1 MIPRTFAPT
10 PGPSISEHTR
20 RLAQGALLLGLCLLA
35 QGAPALE
42 TRSVSGP
49 VEVRV
54 ELSPDEPVIGDPMI
68 LYIEAL
74 AEPGVEVLMPAF
86 GEALDRFRI
95 VDFVPRESLTPDG
108 QTLHSQRYTLQVP
121 SSGEHT
127 LPPILVEFVD
137 HRPGQVASPDDL
149 DAYEILTESLPFQVA
164 SVVPDSASADLS
176 PPMEAL
182 SLSRGNGVLWQ
193 WILGGGFLLALAS
206 VFFVRAWRNWSAK
219 AAVRTAWQMAD
230 SELQALLSGPLPQG
244 VNTSAFFV
252 ELSGIVRRYLENR
265 FSVRSPELTTERFL
279 EEVSGS
285 PDLGRPHQLLLQ
297 EFLSQCDL
305 VKFAHV
311 VPSPD
316 SVRETIRKARRF
328 VDETRDDAEAP
339 GSPSVSSSS
348 LSSPSSSPSPAS
360 SSSSSA
366 AAASSPSSSPSPAE
380 SASPVEG
387 SAP

>member
-1 MIPRTFAPT
+1 MISRSFA
-10 PGPSISEHTR
+10 PGPSAGTPR
-20 RLAQGALLLGLCLLA
+20 QTQRVAQGALVLGLCLLA
-35 QGAPALE
+35 GGAPALE

-49 VEVRV
+49 VEVRL
-54 ELSPDEPVIGDPMI
+54 ELSPDDPVIGDPII

-108 QTLHSQRYTLQVP
+108 QTLHSQRYTLQAS

-127 LPPILVEFVD
+127 LPPILLEFVD
-137 HRPGQVASPDDL
+137 HRPGQVATPDDL
-149 DAYEILTESLPFQVA
+149 DAYEILTESLPFQIA
-164 SVVPDSASADLS
+164 SVVPESASADLS
-176 PPMEAL
+176 PPMEPL
-182 SLSRGNGVLWQ
+182 SLSRGNADLWQ
-193 WILGGGFLLALAS
+193 WILAGGFLLALAS

-219 AAVRTAWQMAD
+219 AAVRSAWEMAD
-230 SELQALLSGPLPQG
+230 SELQILLSGPLPQG
-244 VNTSAFFV
+244 ENASGFFV

-316 SVRETIRKARRF
+316 TVRETIRKARRF
-328 VDETRDDAEAP
+328 VDETRNEAETP

-348 LSSPSSSPSPAS
+348 SPAPSSS
-360 SSSSSA
+360 
-366 AAASSPSSSPSPAE
+366 SPAE
-380 SASPVEG
+380 SGSPVEG

>member
-1 MIPRTFAPT
+1 MNPRTFVPPSGAGI
-10 PGPSISEHTR
+10 PGQTR
-20 RLAQGALLLGLCLLA
+20 RLARGALLVGLCLLA
-35 QGAPALE
+35 REAPALE

-68 LYIEAL
+68 LHIEAL

-95 VDFVPRESLTPDG
+95 VDFVPRESLTPEG
-108 QTLHSQRYTLQVP
+108 QTLHSQRYTLQSP

-127 LPPILVEFVD
+127 LPPILLEFVD
-137 HRPGQVASPDDL
+137 HRPGQAATPDDL
-149 DAYEILTESLPFQVA
+149 DAYEILTEPLPFQIA

-176 PPMEAL
+176 PPMEPL

-193 WILGGGFLLALAS
+193 WVLGGGFLFALAS
-206 VFFVRAWRNWSAK
+206 LFFVRAWRNWSAK

-244 VNTSAFFV
+244 ANTSVFFV

-311 VPSPD
+311 VPTPD

-328 VDETRDDAEAP
+328 VDETRGEAETP

-348 LSSPSSSPSPAS
+348 SSS
-360 SSSSSA
+360 
-366 AAASSPSSSPSPAE
+366 SPAE
-380 SASPVEG
+380 SGSPVEG

>member
-10 PGPSISEHTR
+10 PGPSISGRTR
-20 RLAQGALLLGLCLLA
+20 RLARGALLLGLCLLA

-42 TRSVSGP
+42 TLSVSGP

-54 ELSPDEPVIGDPMI
+54 ELSPDEPVIGDPII
-68 LYIEAL
+68 LHIEVL

-127 LPPILVEFVD
+127 LPPILLEFVD
-137 HRPGQVASPDDL
+137 HRPGQVATPDDL

-311 VPSPD
+311 VPTPD

-328 VDETRDDAEAP
+328 VDETRDEAEAP
-339 GSPSVSSSS
+339 GSPSVSSSP
-348 LSSPSSSPSPAS
+348 LSSSPPSPAS
-360 SSSSSA
+360 SSSSS
-366 AAASSPSSSPSPAE
+366 PAE
-380 SASPVEG
+380 SGSPVEG